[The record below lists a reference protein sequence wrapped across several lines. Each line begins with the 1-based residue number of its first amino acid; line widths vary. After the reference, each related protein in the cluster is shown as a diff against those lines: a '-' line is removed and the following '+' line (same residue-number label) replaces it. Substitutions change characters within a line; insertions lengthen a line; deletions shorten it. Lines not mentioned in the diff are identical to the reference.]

1 MIRKITNALLDS
13 FSRMGRWRI
22 AIGKD
27 SRGVAP
33 RTAIIFPLVVDT
45 LFCGLAGIMT
55 IRKEEKG
62 KKTDIVEDLGLI
74 FENKIKEKS
83 FRKLIDRKTTWEHY
97 LGGEEVLGV
106 VEKNILKLKQ
116 DSYLEDILFEPEKT
130 ERLEGL
136 FRQMKSFLDKEEK
149 LVERE
154 AYNFS
159 TGDMEHA
166 NNALIRFKDHVW
178 ALERDIFPNI
188 EMILSL
194 SGNTGKGTISR
205 EAFGKYRN
213 INLLLK
219 SLDRLE
225 VRGRDSAGIE
235 ITFALKERD
244 ALDRAA
250 QAIKDQGFGNEWEQR
265 LSPGDLVDGSIHL
278 SSTTGEKDLPAIS
291 FTYKR
296 ASVTGA
302 LGENGKY
309 LRERIRSDRL
319 LRIFTG
325 EAIASE
331 MYLGHTRWAS
341 VGSITEENCHPVNNF
356 TMGPDSE
363 SASHL
368 PHPYREYP
376 AYGRGAWTID
386 VALNGDVDNYGELR
400 SAIENGGSDVIDK
413 SVTTDTK
420 IIPLQIEKYLCE
432 EHELAEAFRLALNDF
447 EGSHAI
453 AMESNLEP
461 DKVFLALRGSGQ
473 SLYIGICDNQYMFS
487 SELYGLVELTPYF
500 IKMDGESERVEGDS
514 RTRGQIFVL
523 SSDGESDTGG
533 IHALGYDGEPIL
545 ISPERIEK
553 AEITTRD
560 IDRKNYPHFL
570 LKEIREAPLSVRKTL
585 RGKYKIS
592 SDGRGIPEVTFNLG
606 DDIIAPR
613 LRDALEGGLLKNI
626 YVVGQGT
633 AAVAGAAI
641 AAALSQYLRETRIV
655 VEAKTSS
662 ELSGFYLE
670 ENLEHTLIIS
680 VTQSGTTTDTNR
692 AVAMA
697 KERGAHLIAI
707 VNRRQSDITHVT
719 DGVFYTSDGRDIEMS
734 VASTKAFYSQ
744 IVAGFIL
751 ALDFAQILGAMPDDR
766 IAAALSNLETAPD
779 KMDTVLSGSE
789 SIKAS
794 VWNIVK
800 KKRYWAVVGS
810 GPNKVAADEIRIKLS
825 ELCYK
830 TISSDIV
837 EDKKHIDLSSE
848 PLIVVCTAGN
858 PEPVVD
864 DIVKD
869 VAIFKAH
876 SAATIVIADEG
887 ETRFN
892 GIADS
897 VNFVPRSSFPVSLI
911 LNTLAGHLG
920 GYYAACSINED
931 GEVFRKFRSR
941 LSLRIGTLK
950 TDTESLFERIA
961 DTELHRIIDEF
972 SSEFHG
978 RRNKGFFS
986 SLNVEVASDITLLL
1000 KYAVGKLPLED
1011 FWLEYEGKRPSS
1023 SPFDMLDICLGRA
1036 IDELSRP
1043 IDAIRHQA
1051 KIVTVGTS
1059 RKGEMQRGILFDF
1072 LKGLGFSLENLTSY
1086 DGVTFRRLQKAL
1098 SDIRGYTL
1106 YDISDLNYDEKPTEF
1121 TTISINTRGGI
1132 SLGMKSRVE
1141 GKQGPLKGT
1150 KRNIINIGEVYA
1162 GLGKTDQYP
1171 IVIIPLLG
1179 KDHRIRHIMLLHV
1192 DFKGDLTAVEK
1203 KDVLGN
1209 KCNKIRNLINEYDV
1223 PWNDRYLDEIPIES
1237 LLGEGVDVI
1246 VERLMGSLDQGV
1258 YE

>member
-1 MIRKITNALLDS
+1 MIRRIRNVLFDI
-13 FSRMGRWRI
+13 FSQMGRWKI
-22 AIGKD
+22 AIGRD
-27 SRGVAP
+27 PCRVPP
-33 RTAIIFPLVVDT
+33 RTAVIFPLVADT

-55 IRKEEKG
+55 IRKEGEG
-62 KKTDIVEDLGLI
+62 KKSDIIEGLSLL
-74 FENKIKEKS
+74 FEKKIKEKS
-83 FRKLIDRKTTWEHY
+83 LRKLIDRKTTWENY
-97 LGGEEVLGV
+97 FGGEKVLGL
-106 VEKNILKLKQ
+106 VERNILKLKQ
-116 DSYLEDILFEPEKT
+116 DSYLEDIFFEPERSEK
-130 ERLEGL
+130 LEGL
-136 FRQMKSFLDKEEK
+136 FRQMKSFLDEEEK

-159 TGDMEHA
+159 TGDMEHI
-166 NNALIRFKDHVW
+166 NNALIRFRDHVW

-194 SGNTGKGTISR
+194 SGNSGKGTISR

-225 VRGRDSAGIE
+225 VRGRDSAGIQ
-235 ITFALKERD
+235 ITFSLKEEN

-250 QAIKDQGFGNEWEQR
+250 RDITKQGLGDEWARR
-265 LSPGDLVDGSIHL
+265 LSPGDLMDGSIHV
-278 SSTTGEKDLPAIS
+278 SPTTGEKGPLAIS

-319 LRIFTG
+319 LQIFTG
-325 EAIASE
+325 EAIESE

-356 TMGPDSE
+356 TMGPDDEYPLSP
-363 SASHL
+363 S
-368 PHPYREYP
+368 YKEYP

-386 VALNGDVDNYGELR
+386 VALNGDVDNYSELR
-400 SAIENGGSDVIDK
+400 SAMENGESDVIDK
-413 SVTTDTK
+413 RVTTDTK
-420 IIPLQIEKYLCE
+420 IIPLQIERYLCE
-432 EHELAEAFRLALNDF
+432 GYELAEAFRLALNDF

-453 AMESNLEP
+453 AVESNLEP

-473 SLYIGICDNQYMFS
+473 SLYIGLCDNQYMFS

-523 SSDGESDTGG
+523 SRDRQDDTGG
-533 IHALGYDGEPIL
+533 ISAFCYDGEPIL
-545 ISPERIEK
+545 ISPERIKK

-560 IDRKNYPHFL
+560 IDRKDYPHFL
-570 LKEIREAPLSVRKTL
+570 LKEIREAPLSARKTL

-606 DDIIAPR
+606 DDVISPR
-613 LRDALEGGLLKNI
+613 LRDALEEGLLKNI

-641 AAALSQYLRETRIV
+641 AAALSQYLRKTRIV
-655 VEAKTSS
+655 IEAKTSS
-662 ELSGFYLE
+662 ELSGFSLE
-670 ENLEHTLIIS
+670 ENLENTLIIA

-751 ALDFAQILGAMPDDR
+751 ALDFAQILGSMSDDH
-766 IAAALSNLETAPD
+766 IAVALTNLETAPD
-779 KMDTVLSGSE
+779 KMDTVLSESE
-789 SIKAS
+789 NIKES

-848 PLIVVCTAGN
+848 PLIIVCTAGN

-864 DIVKD
+864 DIAKD

-897 VNFVPRSSFPVSLI
+897 VIFVPRSSFPISLI

-941 LSLRIGTLK
+941 LSLSISTMKR
-950 TDTESLFERIA
+950 DTESLFEAVA

-1011 FWLEYEGKRPSS
+1011 FWLEYEEKRPSS

-1036 IDELSRP
+1036 IDELARP

-1051 KIVTVGTS
+1051 KTVTVGTS

-1072 LKGLGFSLENLTSY
+1072 LKGLDFSLENLTSY
-1086 DGVTFRRLQKAL
+1086 DGVTVRRLQKAL

-1106 YDISDLNYDEKPTEF
+1106 YDISDLNYDGKPTEF
-1121 TTISINTRGGI
+1121 TTISINTRGGV
-1132 SLGMKSRVE
+1132 SLGMKSRIE
-1141 GKQGPLKGT
+1141 GKPGPLTGT
-1150 KRNIINIGEVYA
+1150 KRNIINLGEVYA
-1162 GLGKTDQYP
+1162 GLGKTDKSP

-1192 DFKGDLTAVEK
+1192 EFKGDLTAVDK
-1203 KDVLGN
+1203 KEVLGN

-1223 PWNDRYLDEIPIES
+1223 PWDDRYLDEIPIEA

-1246 VERLMGSLDQGV
+1246 VARLMKSLNGDAR
-1258 YE
+1258 